1 MRQSYALAIG
11 VNSPASSQ
19 VPAAP
24 LNPVLAVLLYNASGI
39 AIAANSARLVR
50 HTPHLPRDAAA
61 RLRAA
66 PLEERR
72 VR

>member
-1 MRQSYALAIG
+1 MAALPIDLAGLIAG
-11 VNSPASSQ
+11 AGGSI
-19 VPAAP
+19 
-24 LNPVLAVLLYNASGI
+24 NPVLAALLHNTSSI
-39 AIAANSARLVR
+39 AVVANSARLVG
-50 HTPHLPRDAAA
+50 HTPHLPRDATA